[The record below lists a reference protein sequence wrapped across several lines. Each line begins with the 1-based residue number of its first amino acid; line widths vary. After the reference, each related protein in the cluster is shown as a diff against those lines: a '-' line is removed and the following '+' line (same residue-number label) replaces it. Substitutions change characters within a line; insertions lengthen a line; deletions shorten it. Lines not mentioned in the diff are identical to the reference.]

1 MPESK
6 AMIAIRFKKP
16 SLELF
21 KDTKVGESHAN
32 WIVMGLQPDN
42 TLRIELQAKQ
52 PGLEMKAHTVG
63 LETMESDDNKHKLDA
78 YEALILDAIQGDR
91 SLFLR
96 ADEVNLAWKAVD
108 PILEKWSEEKDFIH
122 TYTAG
127 TWGPEE
133 VEQLKDNSCHAWR
146 NNV

>member
-1 MPESK
+1 
-6 AMIAIRFKKP
+6 
-16 SLELF
+16 
-21 KDTKVGESHAN
+21 
-32 WIVMGLQPDN
+32 
-42 TLRIELQAKQ
+42 
-52 PGLEMKAHTVG
+52 
-63 LETMESDDNKHKLDA
+63 MESDDNKHKLDA

-122 TYTAG
+122 TYKAG